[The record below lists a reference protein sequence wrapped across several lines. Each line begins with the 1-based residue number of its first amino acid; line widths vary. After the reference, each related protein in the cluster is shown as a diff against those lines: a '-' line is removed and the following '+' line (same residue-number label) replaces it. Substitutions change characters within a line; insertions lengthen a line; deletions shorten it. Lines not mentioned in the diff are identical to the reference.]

1 MKDVPVNRLT
11 NGIHRIPAS
20 IGNLKKLQY
29 LYIANGKFEGFEP
42 GTDLSGLENLT
53 DLEIYNCPSMTKLP
67 EELNKLPNLQSFNL
81 ASNPSLGDFHE
92 DLGKFVASESI
103 SKTLQIFYL
112 TYNKLTVLPDMSMV
126 KNLVNWIVHTIRLK
140 RLRKHSVVMLFWYNC
155 QWITIR

>member
-1 MKDVPVNRLT
+1 
-11 NGIHRIPAS
+11 
-20 IGNLKKLQY
+20 
-29 LYIANGKFEGFEP
+29 
-42 GTDLSGLENLT
+42 
-53 DLEIYNCPSMTKLP
+53 MTKLP